1 MAKSVKRPAKKKAA
15 PGGRRRGI
23 TPAADPVQ
31 AVQAEVPRG
40 PRVVIPSVGT
50 DIPSRILKRQETPP
64 SAARDE
70 GEHSAGRI
78 YFREF
83 GQFDRITPE
92 EEIRLAKRIHAG
104 DAEAR
109 QKMILANLRFVVKIA
124 LDYERLGLPLLD
136 LINEGNIG
144 LMKAVE
150 RFDPAKGSK
159 LSTYSSWWIKQSIK
173 RGLANQGKIIRLP
186 VHLVEKIS
194 RMRRERLNLLDKLGR
209 EPTNRELGRALGVPP
224 AKVALMRRAAMRPAS
239 LDSPVGDESS
249 TQLGELVS
257 DENAVMPDRELSDK
271 NISGILRSLIGELP
285 DREVQILVRRFGLDG
300 EEEQTLEEIGQHFGI
315 TRERIRQL
323 QNAAL
328 AKLHQMLDRLEAD
341 PR

>member
-1 MAKSVKRPAKKKAA
+1 MNKPMKRPAKKKAGTKA
-15 PGGRRRGI
+15 PQRGI
-23 TPAADPVQ
+23 TPTSTPIQ
-31 AVQAEVPRG
+31 SIETGVPRDL
-40 PRVVIPSVGT
+40 PVAIPSMGT
-50 DIPSRILKRQETPP
+50 RTPSRTLKREETPP
-64 SAARDE
+64 ATVRGE
-70 GEHSAGRI
+70 GEHSAVRI
-78 YFREF
+78 YFREI
-83 GQFDRITPE
+83 GQYGRITPA
-92 EEIRLAKRIHAG
+92 EEIRLAKRIQAG
-104 DAEAR
+104 DADAR
-109 QKMILANLRFVVKIA
+109 QEMILANLRFVVKIA
-124 LDYERLGLPLLD
+124 LDYEGLGLPLLD

-150 RFDPAKGSK
+150 RFDPAKGAK

-173 RGLANQGKIIRLP
+173 RGLANQGKTIRLP

-209 EPTNRELGRALGVPP
+209 EPTNRELGQALGVPP

-249 TQLGELVS
+249 TRLGELVC
-257 DENAVMPDRELSDK
+257 DENAAVPDRELSDK
-271 NISGILRSLIGELP
+271 NISGILRALIGELP

-341 PR
+341 PQ

>member
-70 GEHSAGRI
+70 GEHSAVRI
-78 YFREF
+78 YFREI
-83 GQFDRITPE
+83 GQFARITPE
-92 EEIRLAKRIHAG
+92 EEIRLAKRIQSG
-104 DAEAR
+104 DAAALQE
-109 QKMILANLRFVVKIA
+109 MILANLRFVVKIA
-124 LDYERLGLPLLD
+124 LGYEGLGLPLLD

-150 RFDPAKGSK
+150 RFDPAKGGK

-173 RGLANQGKIIRLP
+173 RGLANQGKTIRLP

-209 EPTNRELGRALGVPP
+209 EPTNRELGQALGVPP

-257 DENAVMPDRELSDK
+257 DENAVVPDRGLSDK
-271 NISGILRSLIGELP
+271 NISGILLLLIGELP
-285 DREVQILVRRFGLDG
+285 DREMKILTRRFGLDG
-300 EEEQTLEEIGQHFGI
+300 EEVQTLEEIGHRFGI

-323 QNAAL
+323 QNGAL
-328 AKLHQMLDRLEAD
+328 AKLRKMLDQLEAS
-341 PR
+341 PQ